1 MTQEMRNGIGIALMS
16 AWIGA
21 ALLLASSV
29 APAAFAAL
37 PSRTLAGDVV
47 GRVLP
52 VVFISGIATIIA
64 SLLLL
69 APADWPRRIAG
80 GFVIVSCLI
89 AQFYLAPR
97 IARLRDE
104 IGGPV
109 DALALDH
116 PQRVLFG
123 RLHAMSVAWMG
134 AAMLATLIVVVLSL
148 RAMRARP

>member
-1 MTQEMRNGIGIALMS
+1 MTQELRNGIGIALMS

-21 ALLLASSV
+21 ALLLAASV

-37 PSRTLAGDVV
+37 PTRTLAGDVV
-47 GRVLP
+47 GRILP
-52 VVFISGIATIIA
+52 VVFISGIVALVA
-64 SLLLL
+64 SLVLMT
-69 APADWPRRIAG
+69 PADWTRRVSS
-80 GFVIVSCLI
+80 GFAILACAV

-116 PQRVLFG
+116 PQRALFG

-148 RAMRARP
+148 RAIRARP

>member
-1 MTQEMRNGIGIALMS
+1 MTQDMRASIGVVLMS

-21 ALLLASSV
+21 AILLAASV

-52 VVFISGIATIIA
+52 VVFIAGIATTITSMALIMP
-64 SLLLL
+64 L
-69 APADWPRRIAG
+69 DWPRRIIG
-80 GFVIVSCLI
+80 TIVVIACAI
-89 AQFYLAPR
+89 AQFVIAPR
-97 IARLRDE
+97 IARLRDA

-109 DALALDH
+109 DALALDN

-123 RLHAMSVAWMG
+123 RLHATSVAWLG
-134 AAMLATLIVVVLSL
+134 AAMLAALIIVVLSL